1 MKTKRP
7 AGGFPWEQSG
17 HTFSI
22 GWPPGFE
29 PTTLATGKSPQELS
43 RIAAK
48 SREKQ
53 LANGHTGSIRGL
65 SPKADA
71 LLVQQRAQR
80 AGLKK

>member
-7 AGGFPWEQSG
+7 PGGFPWEQDG
-17 HTFSI
+17 HSFSI
-22 GWPPGFE
+22 GWPPGFAA
-29 PTTLATGKSPQELS
+29 TTLDTGKSPQELS

-71 LLVQQRAQR
+71 LIVQQRAQR